1 MTNEE
6 KKQLIDLLV
15 SAAQEK
21 INEKVD
27 SVFNGFNDTYLHF
40 IYPIAEK
47 IFKDICEAFITE
59 APDSDIIYRQH
70 AILKQTE
77 QILTQIHNEY
87 QRDRRNMQI
96 DPIELRY
103 NGKTFLAIHR

>member
-6 KKQLIDLLV
+6 KKQRIDLLV
-15 SAAQEK
+15 NAVKEK

-27 SVFNGFNDTYLHF
+27 SVFIGFNDTYLHF

-47 IFKDICEAFITE
+47 IFKDICEAFIAE
-59 APDSDIIYRQH
+59 APNSDIIYRQH

-77 QILTQIHNEY
+77 QILIQILNEY
-87 QRDRRNMQI
+87 LKARHNMQI

-103 NGKTFLAIHR
+103 NDKTFLAIHR